1 MQALAESEVFEI
13 DPSTPAD
20 EPGLKV
26 GKYILTDNRF
36 VTEYTP
42 EGFFFLTFGSG
53 NNDSQQL
60 LNEFA
65 KFNIK
70 VQPNKVINNISLG
83 SMVEGNRTLF
93 IQYRVGG
100 GKASNLGAGAINSL
114 GTIDFV
120 VSGPVSTINTSVS
133 SSLKVNNVTSALG
146 GDDQMSTE
154 EVRNYVSFNFAAQNR
169 AVTINDYVA
178 RVRTM
183 PSQFGAAAKV
193 GVTEVE
199 NKVKV
204 GVLSYNPDGTLTSSV
219 SSTLKNNIAE
229 YLSNYR
235 MLNDYIEISSAKVID
250 LSFDIDLVIANDTN
264 QGQVVTNAINSVK
277 EFFDIDANELGLTIN
292 LSELYSKVSEQPGVL
307 NVVDIRIFNE
317 VGNGYSN
324 SLISQPLIS
333 GTQRQLA
340 IADQT
345 IFFMPDEMPQIR
357 YPDTDIRV
365 RVKQL
370 TRANIS

>member
-1 MQALAESEVFEI
+1 
-13 DPSTPAD
+13 
-20 EPGLKV
+20 
-26 GKYILTDNRF
+26 
-36 VTEYTP
+36 
-42 EGFFFLTFGSG
+42 
-53 NNDSQQL
+53 
-60 LNEFA
+60 
-65 KFNIK
+65 
-70 VQPNKVINNISLG
+70 
-83 SMVEGNRTLF
+83 
-93 IQYRVGG
+93 
-100 GKASNLGAGAINSL
+100 
-114 GTIDFV
+114 
-120 VSGPVSTINTSVS
+120 
-133 SSLKVNNVTSALG
+133 
-146 GDDQMSTE
+146 
-154 EVRNYVSFNFAAQNR
+154 
-169 AVTINDYVA
+169 
-178 RVRTM
+178 
-183 PSQFGAAAKV
+183 
-193 GVTEVE
+193 
-199 NKVKV
+199 
-204 GVLSYNPDGTLTSSV
+204 
-219 SSTLKNNIAE
+219 
-229 YLSNYR
+229 